1 MKHISLYILLLV
13 IFNLGA
19 CKKYVEIDPPQNQ
32 LVADL
37 VFTDSKTA
45 TAAVA
50 GLYSRMN
57 SFNSSFANFY
67 GTLLPASSADEFRY
81 GFANANFDEFREN
94 DLLSSNSAVNSLWE
108 PVYGFIYHANSI
120 IEGLAD
126 NNAVPDALKSQLVGE
141 AKFLRAFYYFYLVN
155 YFGDVPLV
163 LDTDYKKNTSLSR
176 TSSTE
181 VYASIIKDLTEAQ
194 ASLSDAY
201 PTAERTR
208 ANKAAATTLLAR
220 AYLYTEQWAQ
230 AETEASKVI
239 GDAKYELLTDL
250 NAVFLKNS
258 REAIWQLQTIN
269 TSTTGVNTWEGFS
282 MVPFAATSTPLYRL
296 YPSLVT
302 AFETGDKRKESWVK
316 EFTNASGTVHY
327 PYKYKVRTSTPVVE
341 YSMVLRYAELFLIR
355 AEARANQ
362 NNLEGALDDMNTLRA
377 RAGLASL
384 PDTLPKEEVLLA
396 VENER
401 RLELFAEW
409 GHRWLDL
416 KRTGRAIEVLSPIK
430 PDITATD
437 LLYPLPLSAILT
449 NPSLEQNP
457 GYN

>member
-13 IFNLGA
+13 TFSLGA
-19 CKKYVEIDPPQNQ
+19 CKKYVEIPPPQNQ

-57 SFNSSFANFY
+57 GFNNSFANFY
-67 GTLLPASSADEFRY
+67 GTLLPSSSADDFRY
-81 GFANANFDEFREN
+81 GFANANFDEFRKN
-94 DLLSSNSAVNSLWE
+94 DLLASNSAINSLWE
-108 PVYGFIYHANSI
+108 PVYSFIYHANSI

-163 LDTDYKKNTSLSR
+163 LDTDYKKNTSLPR
-176 TSSTE
+176 TASAE
-181 VYASIIKDLTEAQ
+181 VYASIIKDLVEAQ
-194 ASLSDAY
+194 ASLSDSY

-208 ANKAAATTLLAR
+208 VNKAAATALLAR
-220 AYLYTEQWAQ
+220 TYLYTEQWAQ
-230 AETEASKVI
+230 AEAEASKVI
-239 GDAKYELLTDL
+239 GDAKYDLLQDL

-258 REAIWQLQTIN
+258 REAIWQLQTVN

-282 MVPFAATSTPLYRL
+282 MVPFAVTSTPLYRL

-302 AFETGDKRKESWVK
+302 AFETEDKRKESWIK

-341 YSMVLRYAELFLIR
+341 YSMVLRYAELYLIR
-355 AEARANQ
+355 AEARARQ
-362 NNLEGALDDMNTLRA
+362 NNLEGALDDLDMLRE
-377 RAGLASL
+377 RAGLAPL
-384 PDTLPKEEVLLA
+384 PDNISQVDLLLA

-416 KRTGRAIEVLSPIK
+416 KRTGRAIEVLSPLK
-430 PDITATD
+430 PDITAND

-449 NPSLEQNP
+449 NPALEQNP

>member
-1 MKHISLYILLLV
+1 MKHIPHYILLFVL
-13 IFNLGA
+13 ITLGA
-19 CKKYVEIDPPQNQ
+19 CKKYVEIPPPQNQ

-57 SFNSSFANFY
+57 AFNSSFANFY

-81 GFANANFDEFREN
+81 GFANANFDEFRLN
-94 DLLSSNSAVNSLWE
+94 SLLASNSAVNGLWE
-108 PVYGFIYHANSI
+108 PVYSFIYHANSI

-126 NNAVPDALKSQLVGE
+126 NNAVPEALRNQLVGE

-155 YFGDVPLV
+155 YFGDVPLI
-163 LDTDYKKNTSLSR
+163 LDTDYKKNTSLPR
-176 TSSTE
+176 TASAE
-181 VYASIIKDLTEAQ
+181 VYAAIIKDLTEAQ

-220 AYLYTEQWAQ
+220 TYLYTGQWAQ
-230 AETEASKVI
+230 AEAEATKVI
-239 GDAKYELLTDL
+239 GDAKYELLADL

-258 REAIWQLQTIN
+258 REAIWQLQTVN
-269 TSTTGVNTWEGFS
+269 TSTAGVNTWEGFS
-282 MVPFAATSTPLYRL
+282 MVPATPTGTPLYRF
-296 YPSLVT
+296 YPNFVT
-302 AFETGDKRKESWVK
+302 AFEAGDKRKDSWVK
-316 EFTNASGTVHY
+316 EFTNASGTVHF
-327 PYKYKVRTSTPVVE
+327 PFKYKVRTSTPVVE

-355 AEARANQ
+355 AEARAQQ
-362 NNLEGALDDMNTLRA
+362 NNLQGALDDLDTLRD
-377 RAGLASL
+377 RAGLSPL
-384 PDTLPKEEVLLA
+384 PDTLSKEEVLLA

-416 KRTGRAIEVLSPIK
+416 KRTGRALEVLSPIK
-430 PDITATD
+430 PDITAND

-449 NPSLEQNP
+449 NPALEQNP